1 MILCASIS
9 RSNSAAPVHEK
20 SIASRDH
27 LTSFPPDAG
36 PVVLTNI
43 SSGTAPAFKVP
54 EIAGAHHEKLDGSGY
69 PLGLAGEEI
78 NLQARILAMADI
90 FESLSANDRPYRDQP
105 LSREKV
111 FSIVKTMVDS
121 GHLDADLY
129 ALFLTEGLYKKFDSI
144 KKHRFD

>member
-1 MILCASIS
+1 LCIRKGSLSDDERLKINDHAAVSIRMLS
-9 RSNSAAPVHEK
+9 QIPF
-20 SIASRDH
+20 
-27 LTSFPPDAG
+27 TSK
-36 PVVLTNI
+36 LK
-43 SSGTAPAFKVP
+43 KVP

-90 FESLSANDRPYRDQP
+90 FESLSADDRPYRDQP